1 MSQKRLAGQSASG
14 RGKPQLRLDLW
25 VKLVPRAYVRA
36 GPTLRAGPRAGRAR
50 ARGKRRGPSTR
61 SRQRRRGDRL
71 HSSGD
76 FGARGPLQELGLE
89 LSVLRGLQLSLL
101 LLSQ

>member
-1 MSQKRLAGQSASG
+1 MSQKRLTGQSASG

-50 ARGKRRGPSTR
+50 GLRRRPKTR
-61 SRQRRRGDRL
+61 SRQRRRGGRRRR
-71 HSSGD
+71 SGGL
-76 FGARGPLQELGLE
+76 GAWGPLHKLGLE
-89 LSVLRGLQLSLL
+89 LSVLRGLQLGLL